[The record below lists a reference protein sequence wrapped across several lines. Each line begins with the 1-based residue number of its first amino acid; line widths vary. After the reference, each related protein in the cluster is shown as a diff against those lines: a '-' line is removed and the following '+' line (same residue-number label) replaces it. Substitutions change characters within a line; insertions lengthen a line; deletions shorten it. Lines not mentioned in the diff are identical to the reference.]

1 MARLLLIDADAAAP
15 SLSDHLATMGHE
27 VTTVTSGREGLRV
40 VARERP
46 ELVLIDYQLP
56 DMSGTEVCRAIR
68 ADRSTRSLPIVLLS
82 SRDDEIDRVVG
93 FEVGADDVV
102 IKPPLVREL
111 ALRVRA
117 ILRRLHHGPSVT
129 AGGASIGELK
139 LDVEA
144 HRVMVAGEE
153 APLSA
158 LEFKLLTTLYES
170 RGRVRTRSSL
180 LDAVWGDNDA
190 VSTRTV
196 DACVKRLRQKLGRAG
211 NLIETVRG
219 VGYRFTAAPTS

>member
-1 MARLLLIDADAAAP
+1 
-15 SLSDHLATMGHE
+15 
-27 VTTVTSGREGLRV
+27 
-40 VARERP
+40 
-46 ELVLIDYQLP
+46 VLIDYQLP

-219 VGYRFTAAPTS
+219 VGYRFTAASTS